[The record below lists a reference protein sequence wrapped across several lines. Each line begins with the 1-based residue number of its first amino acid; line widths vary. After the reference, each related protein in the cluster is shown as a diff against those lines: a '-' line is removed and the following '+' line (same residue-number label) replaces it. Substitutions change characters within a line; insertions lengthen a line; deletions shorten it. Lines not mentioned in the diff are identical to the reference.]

1 MLLDIK
7 DLTIGYDNK
16 AVQTRLNLSTDTGEL
31 ICLVGTN
38 GTGKSTL
45 LRTIAGLQ
53 PALSGA
59 ITLNHKQITEMS
71 GYERATQL
79 SLVLTDKISVENLSV
94 YELVTM
100 GRFPYTGWSGRLT
113 SEDKQIIDKAIQDV
127 NLKYKSLAMINHISD
142 GEKQRAVIAKALA
155 QSTPLV
161 LLDEPTAHLDLPNR
175 IEIMLLLRHLAKNTG
190 KCFILSTHELD
201 LAIQTADRIW
211 LMTETGVETGI
222 PEDMMLAGKFQTA
235 FGSGR
240 FTFDPIDGH
249 CSINHGN
256 DGDTVDLISDP
267 DATAQKAWMQRAL
280 IRNGKCI
287 SETGK
292 NRIICHKNGYSIDND
307 GNIYQTIEETLN
319 NLDK

>member
-1 MLLDIK
+1 MLLEIN

-16 AVQTRLNLSTDTGEL
+16 AVQTRLNLTAEIGEL

-53 PALSGA
+53 PSLGGT
-59 ITLNHKQITEMS
+59 IILDNKQISEMS

-79 SLVLTDKISVENLSV
+79 SLVLTDKIDVENMNV

-113 SEDKQIIDKAIQDV
+113 AEDKTIIDKAIQDV
-127 NLKYKSLAMINHISD
+127 NLQYKSLSMINHISD

-155 QSTPLV
+155 QSTHLV

-175 IEIMLLLRHLAKNTG
+175 IEIMLLLRELAKTTG

-201 LAIQTADRIW
+201 LALQTADRIW
-211 LMTETGVETGI
+211 LMTEEGVATGV
-222 PEDMMLAGKFQTA
+222 PEDMMLNGKFQNA
-235 FGSGR
+235 FGSKR

-249 CSINHGN
+249 CSVRHDNN
-256 DGDTVDLISDP
+256 GDAVAIISDG
-267 DATAQKAWMQRAL
+267 DATAREAWLKRAL
-280 IRNGKCI
+280 IRNGKI
-287 SETGK
+287 VSDNGK
-292 NRIICHKNGYSIDND
+292 IKIYCHKDGYKVNDDNKL
-307 GNIYQTIEETLN
+307 YQTIEETLN
-319 NLDK
+319 AMER